1 MILVNILEAFIL
13 SFEDMVTEPNIR
25 EILAANIKEYRRK
38 CGFSQEKLAEKAGIS
53 TPFLAMI
60 EVSRK
65 FPTPNVLDQLAGALN
80 IKTYQLFALPPSP
93 DDVMERLYQTV
104 AKKIDQVVADAIA
117 AALEKNLAH
126 NHTETG
132 D

>member
-1 MILVNILEAFIL
+1 MITV
-13 SFEDMVTEPNIR
+13 EPSIR
-25 EILAANIKEYRRK
+25 EILANNIKEHRRK

-80 IKTYQLFALPPSP
+80 IKTYQLFAMPPSP
-93 DDVMERLYQTV
+93 DDVMERLYQKV
-104 AKKIDQVVADAIA
+104 AQNIDQVVAEAVEK
-117 AALEKNLAH
+117 ALKEQSQKN
-126 NHTETG
+126 
-132 D
+132 

>member
-1 MILVNILEAFIL
+1 MILVNALGVFIL
-13 SFEDMVTEPNIR
+13 SFKDMITVEPSIR
-25 EILAANIKEYRRK
+25 EILANNIKEHRRK

-80 IKTYQLFALPPSP
+80 IKTYQLFAMPPSP
-93 DDVMERLYQTV
+93 DDVMEQLYQKV
-104 AKKIDQVVADAIA
+104 AKNIDQVVAEAV
-117 AALEKNLAH
+117 EKAVSAQFKGK
-126 NHTETG
+126 E
-132 D
+132 